1 MADRAEFQKKLAEL
15 VALAAADGNRMTQEK
30 LAEFFQEEQ
39 LTEEQMELVANFL
52 MTQKIEVV
60 GYTGVIHTES
70 EEEKGDTLSAQEK
83 TYVEEYL
90 RDIANMDPK
99 TEQEVMLAYYLP
111 KVTEEAIRLHREGM
125 FIGDLIQEGSLGL
138 MLAMSEAEGKPS
150 EEVILAKVRR
160 EMQMSMESQTEE
172 KRQADQMVQK
182 VNELDETIRTMRE
195 EYGRKVSVDEVAE
208 RMQISEDD
216 VEDILKLAGEEIQ
229 DEEGSDS

>member
-60 GYTGVIHTES
+60 GYTGVIHTET
-70 EEEKGDTLSAQEK
+70 EEKGDTLSPQEK

-99 TEQEVMLAYYLP
+99 TKQEAMLAYYLP
-111 KVTEEAIRLHREGM
+111 KIAEEAVRLHREGM
-125 FIGDLIQEGSLGL
+125 FIGDLIQEGSLSL
-138 MLAMSEAEGKPS
+138 MLAMGEAEGDPS
-150 EEVILAKVRR
+150 EEVILARVRR

-182 VNELDETIRTMRE
+182 VNDLDETIRTMRE

>member
-15 VALAAADGNRMTQEK
+15 VAVAAADGNRMTQEK
-30 LAEFFQEEQ
+30 LAEFFREEQ

-60 GYTGVIHTES
+60 GYTGPVHTES
-70 EEEKGDTLSAQEK
+70 EEEKGDTLSPQEK

-90 RDIANMDPK
+90 RDVANMDPK

-111 KVTEEAIRLHREGM
+111 KVAEEAVRLHREDM
-125 FIGDLIQEGSLGL
+125 FIGDLIQEGSLSL
-138 MLAMSEAEGKPS
+138 MLAMSEAEGTPS
-150 EEVILAKVRR
+150 EEAILAKVRR

-182 VNELDETIRTMRE
+182 VNDLDETIRTMRE

-216 VEDILKLAGEEIQ
+216 IADILKLAGEEIQ